1 MLPTPVRDEGD
12 RPYYPRMLLLVV
24 DAESGMILG
33 HDLLSPYPSPE
44 AMWGQVPEKFA
55 DRLSEV
61 DLAPEK
67 ISVGSDLLFGLLGPL
82 AEEAG
87 VEIELT
93 PALPVLE
100 SIREDLLQTC
110 GE

>member
-1 MLPTPVRDEGD
+1 
-12 RPYYPRMLLLVV
+12 
-24 DAESGMILG
+24 MILG

-44 AMWGQVPEKFA
+44 AMLGPGPWSKIRGST
-55 DRLSEV
+55 LLEV

-67 ISVGSDLLFGLLGPL
+67 ISVGSDLLFEVFLRT
-82 AEEAG
+82 AG
-87 VEIELT
+87 GRGRRRDRT
-93 PALPVLE
+93 HTGRCRVLE